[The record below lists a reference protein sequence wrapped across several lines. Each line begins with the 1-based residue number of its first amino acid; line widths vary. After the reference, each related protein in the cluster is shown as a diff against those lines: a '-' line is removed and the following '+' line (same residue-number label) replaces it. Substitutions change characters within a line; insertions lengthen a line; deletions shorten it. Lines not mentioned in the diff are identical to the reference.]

1 MLSKVIAI
9 AQQKGGTGKTTLA
22 VHLALAFIK
31 YHNLKVAIIDTD
43 PQGSLGKWFMI
54 RTEKKISN
62 DNLTFKTASLWGA
75 QYESK
80 TLKNDNDIVI
90 IDTPPKIE
98 SDARPSIEAADLVL
112 IPMAASHVDFWAT
125 GAIVEIAKKAN
136 KKILIQIN
144 RSNQRSKLITKTNDF
159 IKSLNF
165 KTASLWGAQY
175 ESKILKKDHDVI
187 IIDTPPKIESDA
199 RPSIEAADL
208 VLIPVTP
215 SHVDFWATEAIV
227 EIAKKAN
234 KKILIQINRANQRS
248 KLISKTNEY
257 IKSINVSSTNTIIGN
272 RQIYASSM
280 GEGKTAVEKQKKS
293 NAVEEMKKLSDQIL
307 EELK

>member
-1 MLSKVIAI
+1 MLSKVITI
-9 AQQKGGTGKTTLA
+9 SQQKGGSGKTTLA

-80 TLKNDNDIVI
+80 TLKNDHDIVI

-98 SDARPSIEAADLVL
+98 SDARPSIESADLVL
-112 IPMAASHVDFWAT
+112 IPITASHVDFWAT

-144 RSNQRSKLITKTNDF
+144 RSNQRSKLISKTNDF
-159 IKSLNF
+159 IKSLNL
-165 KTASLWGAQY
+165 S
-175 ESKILKKDHDVI
+175 
-187 IIDTPPKIESDA
+187 
-199 RPSIEAADL
+199 
-208 VLIPVTP
+208 
-215 SHVDFWATEAIV
+215 AT
-227 EIAKKAN
+227 K
-234 KKILIQINRANQRS
+234 
-248 KLISKTNEY
+248 
-257 IKSINVSSTNTIIGN
+257 TIIGN
-272 RQIYASSM
+272 RQIFAASM

-293 NAVEEMKKLSDQIL
+293 NAVEEIKQLSEQIL
-307 EELK
+307 SEVK

>member
-1 MLSKVIAI
+1 MLSKVITI
-9 AQQKGGTGKTTLA
+9 SQQKGGSGKTTLA

-31 YHNLKVAIIDTD
+31 YHNLKVAVIDTD

-80 TLKNDNDIVI
+80 TLKKDHDIVI

-98 SDARPSIEAADLVL
+98 SDARPSIESADLVL
-112 IPMAASHVDFWAT
+112 IPVAASHVDFWAT

-144 RSNQRSKLITKTNDF
+144 RSSQRSKLI
-159 IKSLNF
+159 I
-165 KTASLWGAQY
+165 
-175 ESKILKKDHDVI
+175 
-187 IIDTPPKIESDA
+187 
-199 RPSIEAADL
+199 
-208 VLIPVTP
+208 
-215 SHVDFWATEAIV
+215 
-227 EIAKKAN
+227 
-234 KKILIQINRANQRS
+234 
-248 KLISKTNEY
+248 KTNEFVRSLNLSAT
-257 IKSINVSSTNTIIGN
+257 KTIIGN
-272 RQIYASSM
+272 RQIFAASM

-293 NAVEEMKKLSDQIL
+293 NAVEEIKQLSEQIL
-307 EELK
+307 SEIK

>member
-1 MLSKVIAI
+1 MLSKVITI
-9 AQQKGGTGKTTLA
+9 SQQKGGTGKTTLA

-54 RTEKKISN
+54 RDEKKISN

-80 TLKNDNDIVI
+80 SLKKDNDIVI

-98 SDARPSIEAADLVL
+98 SDARPSIESADLVL

-144 RSNQRSKLITKTNDF
+144 RSNQRSKLISKTNDF
-159 IKSLNF
+159 IKGLNL
-165 KTASLWGAQY
+165 S
-175 ESKILKKDHDVI
+175 
-187 IIDTPPKIESDA
+187 
-199 RPSIEAADL
+199 
-208 VLIPVTP
+208 
-215 SHVDFWATEAIV
+215 AT
-227 EIAKKAN
+227 K
-234 KKILIQINRANQRS
+234 
-248 KLISKTNEY
+248 
-257 IKSINVSSTNTIIGN
+257 TIIGN
-272 RQIYASSM
+272 RQIFAASM
-280 GEGKTAVEKQKKS
+280 GEGKTAVEKQKSS
-293 NAVEEMKKLSDQIL
+293 NAVDEIKKLSEQIL
-307 EELK
+307 LEIK

>member
-1 MLSKVIAI
+1 MLSKVITI

-54 RTEKKISN
+54 RTEKKNSN

-80 TLKNDNDIVI
+80 TLKNDHDIVI

-98 SDARPSIEAADLVL
+98 SDARPAIEAADLVL
-112 IPMAASHVDFWAT
+112 IPMSASHVDFWAT
-125 GAIVEIAKKAN
+125 GAIVDIAKKAN

-159 IKSLNF
+159 IKSL
-165 KTASLWGAQY
+165 
-175 ESKILKKDHDVI
+175 
-187 IIDTPPKIESDA
+187 
-199 RPSIEAADL
+199 DL
-208 VLIPVTP
+208 L
-215 SHVDFWATEAIV
+215 
-227 EIAKKAN
+227 
-234 KKILIQINRANQRS
+234 
-248 KLISKTNEY
+248 
-257 IKSINVSSTNTIIGN
+257 STNTIIGN

-280 GEGKTAVEKQKKS
+280 GEGKTAVEKQKKG
-293 NAVEEMKKLSDQIL
+293 NAVEEIKNLSEQIL
-307 EELK
+307 SEVKQ

>member
-1 MLSKVIAI
+1 MLSKVITI

-31 YHNLKVAIIDTD
+31 YHNLKIAIIDTD

-54 RTEKKISN
+54 RTEKKLSN

-80 TLKNDNDIVI
+80 ALKKDHDIVI

-98 SDARPSIEAADLVL
+98 SDARPSIESADLVL
-112 IPMAASHVDFWAT
+112 IPVAASHVDFWAT

-144 RSNQRSKLITKTNDF
+144 RSSQRSKLISKTNDF
-159 IKSLNF
+159 IKSLN
-165 KTASLWGAQY
+165 L
-175 ESKILKKDHDVI
+175 
-187 IIDTPPKIESDA
+187 
-199 RPSIEAADL
+199 
-208 VLIPVTP
+208 
-215 SHVDFWATEAIV
+215 
-227 EIAKKAN
+227 
-234 KKILIQINRANQRS
+234 
-248 KLISKTNEY
+248 
-257 IKSINVSSTNTIIGN
+257 SSTKTIIGN
-272 RQIYASSM
+272 RQIFASSM

-293 NAVEEMKKLSDQIL
+293 NAVEEIKQLSEQIL
-307 EELK
+307 SEIK

>member
-1 MLSKVIAI
+1 MLSKVITI

-43 PQGSLGKWFMI
+43 PQGSLGQWFMI
-54 RTEKKISN
+54 RSEKKLSN
-62 DNLTFKTASLWGA
+62 GNLTFKTASLWGA

-80 TLKNDNDIVI
+80 ALKKNQDIVI

-98 SDARPSIEAADLVL
+98 SDARPSIESADLVL

-144 RSNQRSKLITKTNDF
+144 RSSQRSKLISKTNDF
-159 IKSLNF
+159 IKSLNL
-165 KTASLWGAQY
+165 S
-175 ESKILKKDHDVI
+175 
-187 IIDTPPKIESDA
+187 
-199 RPSIEAADL
+199 
-208 VLIPVTP
+208 
-215 SHVDFWATEAIV
+215 AT
-227 EIAKKAN
+227 K
-234 KKILIQINRANQRS
+234 
-248 KLISKTNEY
+248 
-257 IKSINVSSTNTIIGN
+257 TIIGN
-272 RQIYASSM
+272 RQIFASSM

-293 NAVEEMKKLSDQIL
+293 NAVEEIKQLSEQIL
-307 EELK
+307 SEIK

>member
-1 MLSKVIAI
+1 MLSKVITI
-9 AQQKGGTGKTTLA
+9 SQQKGGSGKTTLA

-75 QYESK
+75 QYEAK
-80 TLKNDNDIVI
+80 TLKNDHDIVI

-98 SDARPSIEAADLVL
+98 SDARPSIESADLVL
-112 IPMAASHVDFWAT
+112 IPITASHVDFWAT

-144 RSNQRSKLITKTNDF
+144 RSSQRSKLISKTNDF
-159 IKSLNF
+159 IKSLNL
-165 KTASLWGAQY
+165 S
-175 ESKILKKDHDVI
+175 
-187 IIDTPPKIESDA
+187 
-199 RPSIEAADL
+199 
-208 VLIPVTP
+208 
-215 SHVDFWATEAIV
+215 AT
-227 EIAKKAN
+227 K
-234 KKILIQINRANQRS
+234 
-248 KLISKTNEY
+248 
-257 IKSINVSSTNTIIGN
+257 TIIGN
-272 RQIYASSM
+272 RQIFAASM

-293 NAVEEMKKLSDQIL
+293 NAVEEIKQLSEQIL
-307 EELK
+307 SEVK

>member
-1 MLSKVIAI
+1 MLSKVITI
-9 AQQKGGTGKTTLA
+9 CQQKGGTGKTTLA

-31 YHNLKVAIIDTD
+31 YHNFKVAIIDTD
-43 PQGSLGKWFMI
+43 PQGSLGKWYII
-54 RTEKKISN
+54 RSEKKILNESLN
-62 DNLTFKTASLWGA
+62 FKTASLWGA

-80 TLKNDNDIVI
+80 ILKKDHDIVI

-112 IPMAASHVDFWAT
+112 IPM
-125 GAIVEIAKKAN
+125 
-136 KKILIQIN
+136 
-144 RSNQRSKLITKTNDF
+144 
-159 IKSLNF
+159 
-165 KTASLWGAQY
+165 
-175 ESKILKKDHDVI
+175 
-187 IIDTPPKIESDA
+187 
-199 RPSIEAADL
+199 
-208 VLIPVTP
+208 TP

>member
-1 MLSKVIAI
+1 MLSKVITI
-9 AQQKGGTGKTTLA
+9 SQQKGGSGKTTLA

-31 YHNLKVAIIDTD
+31 YHNLKVAVIDTD

-54 RTEKKISN
+54 RTEKNISN

-80 TLKNDNDIVI
+80 TLKKDHDIVI

-98 SDARPSIEAADLVL
+98 SDARPSIESADLVL
-112 IPMAASHVDFWAT
+112 IPVAASHVDFWAT
-125 GAIVEIAKKAN
+125 G
-136 KKILIQIN
+136 
-144 RSNQRSKLITKTNDF
+144 
-159 IKSLNF
+159 
-165 KTASLWGAQY
+165 
-175 ESKILKKDHDVI
+175 
-187 IIDTPPKIESDA
+187 
-199 RPSIEAADL
+199 
-208 VLIPVTP
+208 
-215 SHVDFWATEAIV
+215 AIV

-248 KLISKTNEY
+248 KLISKTNDF
-257 IKSINVSSTNTIIGN
+257 IKSLNISSTKTIIGH

-293 NAVEEMKKLSDQIL
+293 KAVDEIKNLSEQIL
-307 EELK
+307 LEIK

>member
-1 MLSKVIAI
+1 MLSKVITI
-9 AQQKGGTGKTTLA
+9 AQQKGGTGKTTLS

-62 DNLTFKTASLWGA
+62 EGLTFKTASLWGA

-80 TLKNDNDIVI
+80 TLKNDHDIVI

-112 IPMAASHVDFWAT
+112 IPMAASHLDFWAT
-125 GAIVEIAKKAN
+125 GAIVDIAKKAN

-159 IKSLNF
+159 IKSL
-165 KTASLWGAQY
+165 AL
-175 ESKILKKDHDVI
+175 
-187 IIDTPPKIESDA
+187 
-199 RPSIEAADL
+199 
-208 VLIPVTP
+208 
-215 SHVDFWATEAIV
+215 
-227 EIAKKAN
+227 
-234 KKILIQINRANQRS
+234 
-248 KLISKTNEY
+248 
-257 IKSINVSSTNTIIGN
+257 SSTKTIIGN

-280 GEGKTAVEKQKKS
+280 GEGKTAVEKQKKG
-293 NAVEEMKKLSDQIL
+293 NAIEEIKNLSEQVL
-307 EELK
+307 SEVK